1 MDKLGQLIKCINDF
15 KAQQNKRCVHQIKIE
30 MHQRL
35 ETKCFLRPERIS
47 REVMNQTQYA
57 SEQGQRPAK
66 ASPAKET
73 EGFRRRGSVGFVAN
87 LFLAGGFVFDY
98 SYLPV
103 YAP

>member
-1 MDKLGQLIKCINDF
+1 M
-15 KAQQNKRCVHQIKIE
+15 
-30 MHQRL
+30 
-35 ETKCFLRPERIS
+35 
-47 REVMNQTQYA
+47 
-57 SEQGQRPAK
+57 

-87 LFLAGGFVFDY
+87 LFFVGGFEFDY

>member
-1 MDKLGQLIKCINDF
+1 MLPAARADIARG
-15 KAQQNKRCVHQIKIE
+15 
-30 MHQRL
+30 
-35 ETKCFLRPERIS
+35 
-47 REVMNQTQYA
+47 REPNSVRVGKG
-57 SEQGQRPAK
+57 EHPAK
-66 ASPAKET
+66 VSPAKET